1 MNEYKTYICEY
12 NFEGSKWTVEIQA
25 KSHEE
30 AEARL
35 RNVGYGQVLGEVKLQ
50 IQIPVNP
57 FRQLLR
63 FFK

>member
-35 RNVGYGQVLGEVKLQ
+35 RNVGYGQVLRKVKLQ